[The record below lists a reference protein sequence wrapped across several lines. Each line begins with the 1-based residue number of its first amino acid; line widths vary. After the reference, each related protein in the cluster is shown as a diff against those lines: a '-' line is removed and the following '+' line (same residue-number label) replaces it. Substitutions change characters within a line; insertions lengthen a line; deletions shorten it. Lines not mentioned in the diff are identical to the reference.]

1 MAKITISRIFDVAQI
16 ATSKIYSDIKGFIDY
31 MNQFVDNVIRILTN
45 GVTIKDNLAAVQF
58 TIPCRHDKIETIT
71 LTKKPTVVFLGRQYP
86 VTPQITSFAWD
97 FIDGTTISVKPK
109 FDSPSSTA
117 TLDLTFIAFFE

>member
-1 MAKITISRIFDVAQI
+1 MAKITISRIFDVATL
-16 ATSKIYSDIKGFIDY
+16 ATSKIYSDIKGFVEY

-45 GVTIKDNLAAVQF
+45 GVTIKDNLSATQF
-58 TIPCRHDKIETIT
+58 TVPCRHDKIETIT
-71 LTKKPTVVFLGRQYP
+71 LVKRPTVVFLGRQFP

-109 FDSPSSTA
+109 FDVPTSTA
-117 TLDLTFIAFFE
+117 SLDVTFVAFYE